1 MTFLDRVRFF
11 FSFAT
16 VTRRDVAWIL
26 VLQFIKVVPY
36 ILFPILSKLIID
48 QFIPVGDAEGILT
61 AFVIGFVFAILNVV
75 FHTAFATYL
84 HVYFIRA
91 TMLEI
96 QLALIRK
103 LQKVEQ
109 SYLDKMEKG
118 KLFSKIVVSVNRM
131 GNFVAVLIDAVASNF
146 FTIITACT
154 ILLLIKPVMLLLVLV
169 LVPVFVGFNRLFRE
183 KFRHHQKEAR
193 IATEDFGQ
201 AITIFIQTS
210 YLSRIH
216 GEEAFESRKVDRES
230 KKVVNVSRSVIGY
243 TALFGSS
250 INVSNQTLILL
261 ISVVSAFFV
270 TRGELLIGEMILF
283 IQYTEQLMN
292 NIAAIINQYPQLTEF
307 SESVDAVKEVF
318 DHPGEEI
325 YDGKKKIETL
335 RGEIIFDKVS
345 FRYPGAEFRPVLK
358 DVTFS
363 IPAGMSVALVGES
376 GSGKSTVIKLLQGLY
391 PPTSGLV
398 RVDGHPIGDLDLRH
412 YRRFFGVV
420 SQDAVLFTGPLV
432 ENITHGRPVVDLLDI
447 LDAIRRANAY
457 DFIMD
462 LPDKLDERVQEA
474 GRNFSGGQK
483 QRIAIARA
491 LYRKPKILILDEA
504 TSALDS
510 HSELQVQKAIDEIL
524 GQQTTFIIAHRLSTV
539 AHADLILVFDGGEI
553 VERGTHNELID
564 ARGVYAKLLSIQ
576 SKYPIE
582 ELEALKTQKR
592 A

>member
-1 MTFLDRVRFF
+1 MTFLDRLRFF

-26 VLQFIKVVPY
+26 TLQFIKVVPF

-48 QFIPVGDAEGILT
+48 QFIPVGDTEGIFT
-61 AFVIGFVFAILNVV
+61 AFVLGFIFAILNVV
-75 FHTAFATYL
+75 FHTSFATYL
-84 HVYFIRA
+84 HVYFIRS
-91 TMLEI
+91 TMHEM

-109 SYLDKMEKG
+109 SYLDRMERG
-118 KLFSKIVVSVNRM
+118 KLFAKIVVSVNRM
-131 GNFVAVLIDAVASNF
+131 GQFVALLVETLASNF
-146 FTIITACT
+146 FIIITSVVV
-154 ILLLIKPVMLLLVLV
+154 LLLIKPVMLLLVIF

-193 IATEDFGQ
+193 LATEDFGQ

-216 GEEAFESRKVDRES
+216 GEEEFESRKVDRES

-261 ISVVSAFFV
+261 MAVVSAFFV

-283 IQYTEQLMN
+283 IQYSGQLVN
-292 NIAAIINQYPQLTEF
+292 NIATIINQYPQLTEF

-318 DHPGEEI
+318 DHDREEE
-325 YDGKKKIETL
+325 YDKKKKLETV

-345 FRYPGAEFRPVLK
+345 FVYPGAEGRPVLRN
-358 DVTFS
+358 VS
-363 IPAGMSVALVGES
+363 IAVPAGMTVALVGES
-376 GSGKSTVIKLLQGLY
+376 GSGKSTLVKLLQGLY
-391 PPTSGLV
+391 APTSGSI

-432 ENITHGRPVVDLLDI
+432 ENITHGRPMTDLLDV
-447 LDAIRRANAY
+447 LEAIRRANAY

-510 HSELQVQKAIDEIL
+510 HSELQVQKAVDELL

-539 AHADLILVFDGGEI
+539 AHADLILVFENGEV

-564 ARGVYAKLLSIQ
+564 LKGHYARLLSIQ
-576 SKYPIE
+576 SKYPVD
-582 ELEALKTQKR
+582 ELGALKTSR
-592 A
+592 SA